1 MEERIFF
8 VRNGNLN
15 HINDILKKGGS
26 IKMIHAVPQVVSTSY
41 DEKPLNRSSFFN
53 TESQDDP
60 NETNLFGDV
69 CAYIVVKMP

>member
-26 IKMIHAVPQVVSTSY
+26 IKMIHAVPEVVSTSY
-41 DEKPLNRSSFFN
+41 DGKPINRLGYFGN
-53 TESQDDP
+53 EPQDSE
-60 NETNLFGDV
+60 NEVTLMGDV